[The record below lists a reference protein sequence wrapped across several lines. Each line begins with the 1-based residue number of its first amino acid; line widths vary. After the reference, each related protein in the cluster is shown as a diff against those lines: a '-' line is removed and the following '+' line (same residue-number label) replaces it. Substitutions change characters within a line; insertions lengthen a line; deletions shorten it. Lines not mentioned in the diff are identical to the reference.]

1 MAAYLIVE
9 VEVTDPVAYEAYKPL
24 AGASVAR
31 HGGKFIVR
39 GGKTQSMEGGWDP
52 KRIVVLEFPSMDAA
66 KAFYDSPDYQEA
78 LKIRLATSRSKAIL
92 VEGA

>member
-1 MAAYLIVE
+1 MAGYIIVE
-9 VEVTDPVAYEAYKPL
+9 VDITDAKAYESYKPL

-39 GGKTQSMEGGWDP
+39 GGQTETLEGGWAP
-52 KRIVVLEFPSMDAA
+52 KRLVVLEFPTVE
-66 KAFYDSPDYQEA
+66 KAREFYRSEDYAPA
-78 LKIRLATSRSKAIL
+78 LKMRLAASKSRAII